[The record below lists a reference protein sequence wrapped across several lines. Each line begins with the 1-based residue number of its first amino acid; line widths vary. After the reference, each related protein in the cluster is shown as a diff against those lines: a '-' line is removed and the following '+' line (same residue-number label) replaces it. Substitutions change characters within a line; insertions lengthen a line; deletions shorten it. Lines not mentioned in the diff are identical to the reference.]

1 LKIGGYLLGISRFV
15 LIQVNLRVK
24 ALREGKP
31 ISSNRE
37 KFSAGACAKDTSR
50 EGYRLS
56 SRDPEEGRGGE
67 GTVGASIWG
76 LTEESICEPFVR
88 SVQTTLEVGRAAAA
102 AAGALLVAGG
112 GAPRGCACRGRA
124 PAPLAT
130 RLALERF
137 FVHSLR
143 RRLINIK

>member
-1 LKIGGYLLGISRFV
+1 MRRI
-15 LIQVNLRVK
+15 RV
-24 ALREGKP
+24 GKD
-31 ISSNRE
+31 IDFRHVTR
-37 KFSAGACAKDTSR
+37 K
-50 EGYRLS
+50 
-56 SRDPEEGRGGE
+56 RGGE